1 MGRAPLVL
9 PLLAI
14 VVGILAA
21 TAFAGCSAIWAIPPL
36 IIGGI
41 AFLMKR
47 YASGL
52 YMIYGAVGFMVAIIQ
67 KPEPLAFYGRHR
79 LECDVLEIGEAS
91 TSGRIAV
98 VEVTSVDSQKVS
110 PFKMRLYTLSERPYV
125 TSGQQIEISV
135 KIKELQSAV
144 DIPDIVDLAEPMR
157 RRGVVATGTVAR
169 EDMKVIG
176 NTPGIYAC
184 FRRVHADLVLKLMQA
199 DLSAESI
206 DMLLPMLLGF
216 DSNLGNERREL
227 YSAAGLSHLLAL
239 SGMHVGIIAMLVSI
253 ALWPLYVGRHNRT
266 RMAVTILALWCYAML
281 TGMSPSVTR
290 AVIMMTVYLVGRI
303 IERKPVSINTLCL
316 AAIVILLVNPSD
328 LFSVGFQ
335 MSFAAVA
342 GIILFY
348 PLINRLDYRRHPW
361 LYRIASYPSL
371 SLSAMILTG
380 IVSAFHFHSYPLLFL
395 FANILVVP
403 VVPLFVS
410 TGAVVLL
417 SSLCGV
423 SISWLNSATDFMA
436 STIDWIARFTA
447 GLPCCSVSDIYFPGW
462 FAVSVIV
469 ALILVALGQHRCRK
483 FTFLLGW
490 LALAGSCGLLWAMPA
505 KVYGDECYVIDDYRH
520 KHLIMKQ
527 GDRCLFFTTSIVDQ
541 EREDYRRFYS
551 ELLEEY
557 MLLRDIDSLELAP
570 VDALPFTTVGN
581 DTLIVC
587 LDSCQGGGTLV
598 YRKLDTCMD
607 GGI

>member
-1 MGRAPLVL
+1 MGRAPLAL

-21 TAFAGCSAIWAIPPL
+21 TVAECSATWVILPL
-36 IIGGI
+36 IVGGI
-41 AFLMKR
+41 AFVMKR
-47 YASGL
+47 YAFGFC
-52 YMIYGAVGFMVAIIQ
+52 MIYGAVGFMVATIQ
-67 KPEPLAFYGRHR
+67 QPEPLAFQGKH
-79 LECDVLEIGEAS
+79 LIECDVLEIGDAS
-91 TSGRIAV
+91 TSGRIAI
-98 VEVTSVDSQKVS
+98 VEVTTVDSEKVK

-125 TSGQQIEISV
+125 TSGQRIEASV
-135 KIKELQSAV
+135 KIKQLQPAV
-144 DIPDIVDLAEPMR
+144 DIPDVIDFTEPMR
-157 RRGVVATGTVAR
+157 RQGVIATGTVAR
-169 EDMKVIG
+169 EDMKVVG
-176 NTPGIYAC
+176 DTPGVYAY
-184 FRRVHADLVLKLMQA
+184 FRRVHADLALKLMQS

-216 DSNLGNERREL
+216 DSNLNDERREL

-266 RMAVTILALWCYAML
+266 RMAITILALWCYAML

-290 AVIMMTVYLVGRI
+290 AVIMTTVYLIGRI
-303 IERKPVSINTLCL
+303 IERKSVSINTLCL

-348 PLINRLDYRRHPW
+348 PLINRVDHHRHPW

-371 SLSAMILTG
+371 SISAMILTG
-380 IVSAFHFHSYPLLFL
+380 IISAFHFHSYPLLFM

-410 TGAVVLL
+410 AGAVVLL
-417 SSLCGV
+417 TSLCGV

-436 STIDWIARFTA
+436 SAIDWIAQFTA
-447 GLPCCSVSDIYFPGW
+447 SLPFCSISDIYFPGW
-462 FAVSVIV
+462 FAVLLVAALIIV
-469 ALILVALGQHRCRK
+469 AIGQHRGHV
-483 FTFLLGW
+483 FTTLLG
-490 LALAGSCGLLWAMPA
+490 LLLLAGSCGLLWAMPP
-505 KVYGDECYVIDDYRH
+505 KCYGDEYYVIDDYRH

-527 GDRCLFFTTSIVDQ
+527 GAKCLFFTTSIVDE

-551 ELLEEY
+551 EMLEEY
-557 MLLRDIDSLELAP
+557 MALRDIDSLELAP
-570 VDALPFTTVGN
+570 VNVLPFTTVGN

-587 LDSCQGGGTLV
+587 LDSCQSGMELV
-598 YRKLDTCMD
+598 YRKSNTCTD
-607 GGI
+607 NGI

>member
-1 MGRAPLVL
+1 MGRAPLAL
-9 PLLAI
+9 PLMAI

-21 TAFAGCSAIWAIPPL
+21 TAFAGCSAIWVIPPL

-47 YASGL
+47 YAFGL
-52 YMIYGAVGFMVAIIQ
+52 YMIYGAVGFMVAILRQ
-67 KPEPLAFYGRHR
+67 PEPLAFSGRHR

-98 VEVTSVDSQKVS
+98 VEVTSVDSQNVT
-110 PFKMRLYTLSERPYV
+110 PFKMRLYALSERPYV
-125 TSGQQIEISV
+125 SPGQRIEASV
-135 KIKELQSAV
+135 KIKPLQPAA

-176 NTPGIYAC
+176 DTPGLYAF
-184 FRRVHADLVLKLMQA
+184 FRRVHADLILKLMQS

-216 DSNLGNERREL
+216 DSTLGDERREL

-239 SGMHVGIIAMLVSI
+239 SGMHVGIIAMLVSV

-290 AVIMMTVYLVGRI
+290 AVIMTTVYLFGRI
-303 IERKPVSINTLCL
+303 IERKSVSINTLCL
-316 AAIVILLVNPSD
+316 AAIAILLVNPSD
-328 LFSVGFQ
+328 LLSIGFQ

-348 PLINRLDYRRHPW
+348 PLINRVDYRRHPW

-371 SLSAMILTG
+371 SISAMILTG
-380 IVSAFHFHSYPLLFL
+380 IVSAFHFHSYPLLFM
-395 FANILVVP
+395 FANVLAVP

-410 TGAVVLL
+410 AGAVVLL
-417 SSLCGV
+417 SSMCGV
-423 SISWLNSATDFMA
+423 SISWLNSATDCMA
-436 STIDWIARFTA
+436 SAIDWIARFTA
-447 GLPCCSVSDIYFPGW
+447 GLPFCSVSGIYFPGW

-469 ALILVALGQHRCRK
+469 ALILVALGQLRCRK
-483 FTFLLGW
+483 FTLLLGC
-490 LALAGSCGLLWAMPA
+490 LVLVGSCGLLWAMPA
-505 KVYGDECYVIDDYRH
+505 KVYGDECYVVDDHRH

-527 GDRCLFFTTSIVDQ
+527 GDRCLFFSTSIVDQ

-557 MLLRDIDSLELAP
+557 MLLRGIDSLELAP
-570 VDALPFTTVGN
+570 VNVLPFTTVGN

-587 LDSCQGGGTLV
+587 LDSCQSGCKLV
-598 YRKLDTCMD
+598 YRRLETCTDD
-607 GGI
+607 GI